1 MKPIS
6 RRLCLSL
13 TAALGCTLG
22 FVDAAQAQAQDF
34 PTRPITI
41 VVPYAA
47 GGATDITARRF
58 AEGLG
63 RRLSTTVVVDN
74 KPGAATAI
82 GAAYVA
88 RAPKDGYTL
97 LFAPGTTTSVNPHL
111 YGKLSYQLSD
121 FAPISMV
128 SRQTFVL
135 SVGAGHPAKTFREL
149 MAYGKGKPD
158 GLTYGTT
165 GTGSMT
171 NIIGEWVGKTTG
183 LKLVEVPYKGTAPAT
198 VDVISGRIDM
208 QFEGITST
216 ASMAGSGKM
225 RPLVVMADKPSPLL
239 PSVPTFRDE
248 GYPDLVA
255 FTNFGLLAPKGTPG
269 AVIDKLHAATVAT
282 VASPA
287 FTDSLAA
294 SGEAAVSSPSPRQF
308 ASFLNEEFEHWGRII
323 KPMNIKLD

>member
-1 MKPIS
+1 MKPTS

-13 TAALGCTLG
+13 TTALCCTVG
-22 FVDAAQAQAQDF
+22 FADVAPAQDF

-88 RAPKDGYTL
+88 RAAKDGYTL

-111 YGKLSYQLSD
+111 YGKLTYQLSD
-121 FAPISMV
+121 FTPISMV

-183 LKLVEVPYKGTAPAT
+183 LKLVEVPYKGTSPAT
-198 VDVISGRIDM
+198 VDVISGRVDM

-216 ASMAGSGKM
+216 VSMSGSGKM
-225 RPLVVMADKPSPLL
+225 RPLVIMADKPSPML
-239 PSVPTFRDE
+239 PGVPTFRDE

-269 AVIDKLHAATVAT
+269 AVIDKLYAATVAT
-282 VASPA
+282 VAAPE
-287 FTDSLAA
+287 FIDSLTA